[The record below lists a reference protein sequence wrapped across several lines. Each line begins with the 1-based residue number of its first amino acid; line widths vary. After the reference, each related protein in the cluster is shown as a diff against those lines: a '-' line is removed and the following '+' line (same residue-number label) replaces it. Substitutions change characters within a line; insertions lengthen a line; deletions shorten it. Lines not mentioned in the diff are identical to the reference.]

1 MRSSSTAAASTSTSR
16 WSWSRSRTACTTRSI
31 RPTSPTASRNTR
43 PRPGA
48 PARLSQFIQQ
58 VVLGLLLG
66 GVYVAVALGF
76 SLVWGILNIVNLAHG
91 ALVIAGGYLTWLLYS
106 RWHVDPFLSLPVD
119 AVALFVIGYALQRG
133 VINRIIRAPLLFT
146 FLLTFGLNLI
156 LVSVLLLLFT
166 PDYRSVTTSYSGSRL
181 ELGSIAVPYIRV
193 ASLAVAILLAAIL
206 WLILNRSRTG
216 AAIQA
221 VGADRDAAQLVG
233 IDLRHAYALTFA
245 IGAAF
250 AGVAGGLISTFQAI
264 TPTAGDP
271 YTLQAFAV
279 VILGGLGRVSA
290 TVAGGLLFGLIEIL
304 GQSTP
309 GLGSGYANAIAFAVL
324 VIVLAFRPQGLL
336 GRLA

>member
-1 MRSSSTAAASTSTSR
+1 M
-16 WSWSRSRTACTTRSI
+16 
-31 RPTSPTASRNTR
+31 
-43 PRPGA
+43 
-48 PARLSQFIQQ
+48 SQFAQQ
-58 VVLGLLLG
+58 VILGLLLG

-91 ALVIAGGYLTWLLYS
+91 AFVIIGAYVTWALFAHL
-106 RWHVDPFLSLPVD
+106 HVDPFLSLPVD
-119 AVALFVIGYALQRG
+119 AVALFAIGYVLQRG
-133 VINRIIRAPLLFT
+133 VINRVIRAPVLFT
-146 FLLTFGLNLI
+146 FLLTFGLNLVI
-156 LVSVLLLLFT
+156 VSLLLLIFT
-166 PDYRSVTTSYSGSRL
+166 GDFRSVNPSYAGAGL
-181 ELGSIAVPYIRV
+181 QIGSIAIPYIRV
-193 ASLAVAILLAAIL
+193 GGLVVAFLLAAIL
-206 WLILNRSRTG
+206 WAILNRSRAG
-216 AAIQA
+216 AAILA

-250 AGVAGGLISTFQAI
+250 AGVAGGIISTSQSI

-290 TVAGGLLFGLIEIL
+290 TVAGGLLFGLIEVL
-304 GQSTP
+304 AQSAP

-324 VIVLAFRPQGLL
+324 VVVLVVRPQGLL